1 MVQADRELGDMPM
14 RGRADSNVSPGVGT
28 PPSAVYSKSSLYSM
42 SPPAQS
48 GLLTK
53 PDKHSG
59 AVQHKID
66 SSTASVR
73 RKSKKSAVTVA
84 VQRKND
90 NGTTVDQ
97 RKSAEMFR
105 HGQEISL
112 NQHRSRSMG
121 EVLTASMSRSAI
133 LQVLR
138 EGETVRSGSEDDV
151 HDL

>member
-14 RGRADSNVSPGVGT
+14 RGRADSNVSPGVGM

-53 PDKHSG
+53 PDKHYG

-73 RKSKKSAVTVA
+73 RNSKKSTVA

-90 NGTTVDQ
+90 NGTTVDH
-97 RKSAEMFR
+97 RKSDEMFR
-105 HGQEISL
+105 HDQEISL
-112 NQHRSRSMG
+112 NQHRSQSMG

-138 EGETVRSGSEDDV
+138 EGVTVCSSSKDDV